1 MSKPQSRTNAIVAA
15 LKSMVGGQV
24 LLNGTVRQT
33 RNIRKN
39 RAQRC
44 AMQTEACEARVLLSA
59 TNPGANGFNVQ
70 SIDWNGEVH
79 SVVAGGWLVG
89 LDRSNNKGVDISAN
103 IQTTLAAANSEG
115 PAVLLDHILIGGNAI
130 EITTT
135 AGATYSQVLAKVSDL
150 AGFQYLEPNFILS
163 TGDVTANFV
172 PNDPSF
178 TSLWGMNN
186 TGQTGGTVDADIDA
200 PEAWARSTGSRSV
213 VVGVIDTGVDYTHPD
228 LVDNM
233 WTNPGE
239 IRGDGIDNDGNGF
252 IDDIHG
258 WDFAND
264 DSDPIDDNDHGTH
277 VAGTIGA
284 TGNNSVGVVGVSH
297 NVSIMALKFLDSTG
311 NGSLSDAV
319 DAVNY
324 ATLMNLMGI
333 NIRLTNN
340 SWGGGGFSQTLLD
353 AIAAQRNAGMLFIA
367 AAGNSGTD
375 NDITPSYPSNY
386 NLANIVA
393 VAATDDNDNL
403 ALFSQFG
410 ATSVDLAAPGVA
422 ILSTTRGNTYS
433 SFDGTSMAA
442 PHVAGAAALAFS
454 VSPIATTAEV
464 IKAALLAGVDQKSSL
479 DGKVLTGG
487 RLNLNKTL
495 QQLSV
500 TMTINPTSI
509 REDAGT
515 NAATIT
521 IKRVGTNTAADLVLD
536 LFYDDQSEVD
546 VPALAFT
553 NQVTI
558 LAGQSQITLPVSAL
572 DDTLL
577 DGTQTVTFD
586 LKFSGISITTA
597 TLQVTDFESLNISIS
612 PTSITENDGLNAA
625 LVTVTRPETDTTTS
639 VIVTL
644 TNSDPTEVSIPVQ
657 VTIPVGERSAT
668 VVLDAVDDFLLDG
681 TQAVTITAA
690 ATGYVSAAATV
701 DVLDYEN
708 IGIDIIADE
717 ISEAD
722 GAQATQARVFRT
734 DTDGPFS
741 YISQQ
746 TAANLTSKTILD
758 FDKIRSQITVPSQ
771 ISRLTDIN
779 ITLSLKHTWLG
790 DLDIFL
796 ISPSG
801 TRVELVT
808 DLISNERYM
817 TETTFDD
824 AALES
829 ILAGSAPFTGSYR
842 PEGLLQDLDGENPS
856 GIWTLEITDDNQQ
869 NYGTLFSWSLDFE
882 TAGLDSQIV
891 DLASVGAPGKIDFPS
906 SVTIPA
912 NQAEVYLWIDAVDND
927 LLDGPQIATIQTSAT
942 TPGISFG
949 EDSVLVLDQE
959 RLTFTVSPAKVSE
972 AAGVAASTG
981 TLTRW
986 NTDISAALTVSVSS
1000 SDTSELTVPATVT
1013 ILANET
1019 SVTFLIN
1026 AIDDVIVD
1034 GDQSVVITVSAAAYG
1049 VDKSQTIIVE
1059 DFEPSLLLTTAT
1071 PVVAE
1076 NSGSFQVTVTRIAES
1091 DLFFDRVVILSV
1103 GAGLT
1108 VPSTVTIPGGQA
1120 SVTFPV
1126 GIVDNAILDGTRTS
1140 VIAASGIG
1148 VVAGNLSITITDYET
1163 LTITVNKSSFLEN
1176 AGVKA
1181 AIGTVSRSNTDL
1193 ALPLV
1198 VSLSS
1203 SDVTELKVPATVT
1216 ILAGQVSASF
1226 DIEAVNDPELDGA
1239 QLVTITAAST
1249 GYVNGTVS
1257 VTVEDHE
1264 PPVLTS
1270 PAATTQSS
1278 KPTIRWNA
1286 ISGALRYD
1294 VWISNISTGIG
1305 PIVRNSNVT
1314 TNQFVPPENLGIG
1327 IYRVWVRA
1335 FNNLEVAGYWSAPRD
1350 FFINTAPVIT
1360 APAAQTDI
1368 ASPNFQTI
1376 TWTAIPDAVKYEVW
1390 ADNLTTGQ
1398 NRVIYRVGAT
1408 ALSTTTYSPTESLGF
1423 GTFSIWVRGL
1433 NSQGEP
1439 GLWSLARKHTVL
1451 RAPTVTAPSGGT
1463 FDTTPTFSWTTV
1475 SGATSYE
1482 LSVRNAVTNVVVLSN
1497 KYVTTTSLTA
1507 TQDIAPGQYQVLVR
1521 SRLGNYFSVWSAPS
1535 AFSIGQ
1541 PPKITS
1547 AKLVG
1552 TPGKPQFSWTA
1563 VAGTERYE
1571 LWVNNVATGKRVIY
1585 QTGLTNTTFTSAT
1598 TLPPGTYR
1606 AWVRAVSTMG
1616 VITAWSAS
1624 VDLVIAANELP
1635 QDALNSVGTLV
1646 QASLLINDGNQTP
1659 DGLLVEN
1666 ADQFIGEVDS
1676 QINADVRPEATVALA
1691 SGAELLDSVEP
1702 AATVGSEYD
1711 AVMSEW
1717 QSAAWWTETSEMP
1730 DRVDLNST
1738 AALAASIGFV
1748 VRNGQRPD
1756 DRRKRKS

>member
-1 MSKPQSRTNAIVAA
+1 MSRPQSRPNAIVAA

-24 LLNGTVRQT
+24 LLNGTVRQG

-39 RAQRC
+39 RVQRC
-44 AMQTEACEARVLLSA
+44 AMQSEVCESRVLLSA
-59 TNPGANGFNVQ
+59 QYVANHV
-70 SIDWNGEVH
+70 
-79 SVVAGGWLVG
+79 LLG
-89 LDRSNNKGVDISAN
+89 LDQTLMSPAALVADVQGIYSGSQIQPLGNYGIFLVTLPLGVD
-103 IQTTLAAANSEG
+103 AADGVS
-115 PAVLLDHILIGGNAI
+115 VLGSRPGIKYAEQDWIG
-130 EITTT
+130 EWSRT
-135 AGATYSQVLAKVSDL
+135 
-150 AGFQYLEPNFILS
+150 
-163 TGDVTANFV
+163 
-172 PNDPSF
+172 PNDPDYNRM
-178 TSLWGMNN
+178 WGMQNF
-186 TGQTGGTVDADIDA
+186 GQTVNGVSGIFDADIDA
-200 PEAWARSTGSRSV
+200 DQGWNSSIGSS
-213 VVGVIDTGVDYTHPD
+213 GVIVAIIDSGMDYNHPD
-228 LVDNM
+228 LAANI
-233 WTNPGE
+233 WRNPGE
-239 IRGDGIDNDGNGF
+239 IAGDGIDNDGNTL
-252 IDDIHG
+252 IDDVNG
-258 WDFAND
+258 YDFGSD
-264 DSDPIDDNDHGTH
+264 DADPMDFVGHGTH
-277 VAGTIGA
+277 VSGTVGAVGDNGIG
-284 TGNNSVGVVGVSH
+284 TVGVNW
-297 NVSIMALKFLDSTG
+297 NVSMMALKIGTDLGGPIS
-311 NGSLSDAV
+311 SAAISAI
-319 DAVNY
+319 NY
-324 ATLMNLMGI
+324 AVEMGAVVS
-333 NIRLTNN
+333 NHSYGVPSTQALE
-340 SWGGGGFSQTLLD
+340 D
-353 AIAAQRNAGMLFIA
+353 AIINAQANNHIIVA
-367 AAGNSGTD
+367 AAGNDSSD
-375 NDITPSYPSNY
+375 NDTLPSFPASYSQDNV
-386 NLANIVA
+386 IS
-393 VAATDDNDNL
+393 VAATGQDDSL
-403 ALFSQFG
+403 ADFSNYG
-410 ATSVDLAAPGVA
+410 LLSVDLGAPGVN
-422 ILSTTRGNTYS
+422 IWSTTPLAGSLFYGPNYDFS
-433 SFDGTSMAA
+433 DGTSMAS
-442 PHVAGAAALAFS
+442 PMVAGAVAVLRS
-454 VSPIATTAEV
+454 LSPTASYATITNAIYVGSDKIA
-464 IKAALLAGVDQKSSL
+464 SL
-479 DGKVLTGG
+479 NGKVSSGG
-487 RLNLNKTL
+487 RLNLAKSIQELVVATISVSPSAISENAGSDGAVITIRRRNVPL
-495 QQLSV
+495 SQQLDL
-500 TMTINPTSI
+500 NLFFDDPTEVNLPSLAGASAISI
-509 REDAGT
+509 PAGEME
-515 NAATIT
+515 IT
-521 IKRVGTNTAADLVLD
+521 I
-536 LFYDDQSEVD
+536 
-546 VPALAFT
+546 
-553 NQVTI
+553 
-558 LAGQSQITLPVSAL
+558 PVSIL

-577 DGTQTVTFD
+577 DGTQLVTFD
-586 LKFSGISITTA
+586 LHHLGASFTTA
-597 TLQVTDFESLNISIS
+597 TLQVTDFEPLNISIS
-612 PTSITENDGLNAA
+612 PTSITENAGLNAA
-625 LVTVTRPETDTTTS
+625 LVTVTRPETDTTNS

-746 TAANLTSKTILD
+746 TAANLTPKTILD

-824 AALES
+824 AALEI
-829 ILAGSAPFTGSYR
+829 ILAGNAPFTGSYR
-842 PEGLLQDLDGENPS
+842 PEGLLQDLNGENPS

-882 TAGLDSQIV
+882 TAGLASQIV

-972 AAGVAASTG
+972 AAGGAASTG

-986 NTDISAALTVSVSS
+986 NTDISAALTVDVSS
-1000 SDTSELTVPATVT
+1000 SDESELIVPMTVT
-1013 ILANET
+1013 IPAGDST
-1019 SVTFLIN
+1019 VTFP
-1026 AIDDVIVD
+1026 IDAVDDTTVD

-1076 NSGSFQVTVTRIAES
+1076 NSDSFQVTVTRIAES
-1091 DLFFDRVVILSV
+1091 DLFSERVVNLSV

-1108 VPSTVTIPGGQA
+1108 VPSTVTIPAGEE

-1126 GIVDNAILDGTRTS
+1126 QIVDNAILDGTRTS
-1140 VIAASGIG
+1140 VIHASGIG
-1148 VVAGNLSITITDYET
+1148 VVEGDLEITITDYET
-1163 LTITVNKSSFLEN
+1163 LTITVDKSSFLEN

-1181 AIGTVSRSNTDL
+1181 AIGTVSRSNTNL

-1203 SDVTELKVPATVT
+1203 SDVTEVKVPTTVT

-1270 PAATTQSS
+1270 PTATTQSS
-1278 KPTIRWNA
+1278 RPMIKWNA
-1286 ISGALRYD
+1286 IIGALRYD
-1294 VWISNISTGIG
+1294 VWISNISTGIAQ
-1305 PIVRNSNVT
+1305 IVRNSNVA
-1314 TNQFVPPENLGIG
+1314 TNQFAPPENLGIG

-1335 FNNLEVAGYWSAPRD
+1335 FNNQEVPGYWSAPRD

-1398 NRVIYRVGAT
+1398 KRMIYRVGAT

-1585 QTGLTNTTFTSAT
+1585 QTGITNTTFTSAT

-1691 SGAELLDSVEP
+1691 SGAKLLDSVEP

-1717 QSAAWWTETSEMP
+1717 QSAAWWTETSEMA
-1730 DRVDLNST
+1730 DRGDLNST
-1738 AALAASIGFV
+1738 TALAASIGFV